1 MQLIEDIK
9 DNINLFVRK
18 KPFCT
23 NSVIISNT
31 NRVNMTIAFT
41 ILYYKER
48 VLSKLIDKPISLD
61 KQLSIVDTAYLD
73 DKIKSYNQ
81 DGKKCLLLTK
91 DYYGIDACEVLND
104 ISKYIALDWKLCMS
118 KKFGKETF
126 DSLMGERWA
135 EVYKDLSSVEFID
148 SLDVSPTK
156 ASISIF
162 SSIKKNYRSF
172 KGIFI
177 TMPKKEYGELILRHL
192 GRLSEKSFMVDDALS
207 NGLKFKLNG
216 YETILFNTQNRS
228 RLWAVNKAKQK
239 HELAIGFSFSNKGF
253 VKLIA
258 ASNNYK
264 AIDMFNFMLKEN
276 TTNTLGNSLAYISL
290 DEFNSLF
297 YNRAIQE
304 VNS

>member
-1 MQLIEDIK
+1 MEHMFTIRGNRMQLIEDIK

-177 TMPKKEYGELILRHL
+177 TMPKKEYGEVILRHFFVYQ
-192 GRLSEKSFMVDDALS
+192 SF
-207 NGLKFKLNG
+207 
-216 YETILFNTQNRS
+216 
-228 RLWAVNKAKQK
+228 
-239 HELAIGFSFSNKGF
+239 
-253 VKLIA
+253 
-258 ASNNYK
+258 
-264 AIDMFNFMLKEN
+264 
-276 TTNTLGNSLAYISL
+276 
-290 DEFNSLF
+290 
-297 YNRAIQE
+297 
-304 VNS
+304 